1 MIECVF
7 AVYTVLAA
15 HYAFIY
21 VSWRLQYVSECNSMY
36 RFTILWRQECCE
48 VVVHGCA
55 YDVCIFGGV
64 FRRLFA
70 NNGYEG
76 CIFAYVTQSWRH
88 YARVSNVVSY
98 TCVTRKIRPLERVF
112 LGVT

>member
-1 MIECVF
+1 MIVCVF

-15 HYAFIY
+15 YYAFIY

-64 FRRLFA
+64 FRRLFV

-76 CIFAYVTQSWRH
+76 CFVAYVTQS
-88 YARVSNVVSY
+88 
-98 TCVTRKIRPLERVF
+98 
-112 LGVT
+112 

>member
-1 MIECVF
+1 MIECVC

-15 HYAFIY
+15 HYAFIH

-36 RFTILWRQECCE
+36 RFTILWRQERCK

-55 YDVCIFGGV
+55 YVVCIFGGV

-76 CIFAYVTQSWRH
+76 FFFAYVTQSWRH

-98 TCVTRKIRPLERVF
+98 TCVTRKIRPLELVF